1 MILLNF
7 YLILI
12 EYTTF
17 IKFFYAKY
25 QNCFLR
31 NVRWLTQCSKH
42 HVISVYDVD

>member
-17 IKFFYAKY
+17 IKSFYAKY
-25 QNCFLR
+25 SEFF
-31 NVRWLTQCSKH
+31 SKECKM
-42 HVISVYDVD
+42 VDAV

>member
-7 YLILI
+7 YLIFI

-17 IKFFYAKY
+17 IKSF

-42 HVISVYDVD
+42 DVIPVYDVDK